1 MVQPSRKAI
10 DAVEKFQFIDSI
22 ELFAGQ
28 GNSTT
33 MQLFMPQINSR
44 EFDVLS
50 IQETLMEVLID
61 FSLTRITIEK
71 YEKNRLWARL
81 SKEARQKFRD
91 YTVNQG
97 ELGELFLYTFL
108 EGSLGAPQILSKMS
122 LKTTSGDYTKKS
134 DGIHYLKVPN
144 TDTDTDRYHLIF
156 GEAKM
161 YKDITSGFREAFESI
176 STHKSGKEFEKSLI
190 SSHIESEFTDSEDR
204 ELINDILYPHDADY
218 KIKVSDAFGIFIGFE
233 IDDVAGKTKTEGEY
247 DNWVKSIISTT
258 VKSKISTIE
267 NQIISKGLVAN
278 NFYVYLM
285 PFVNLDSTRME
296 ITKGITE

>member
-10 DAVEKFQFIDSI
+10 EAVKKFQFIDSI

-33 MQLFMPQINSR
+33 MQLFMPQVNSR

-71 YEKNRLWARL
+71 YEKNRQWARL

-91 YTVNQG
+91 YSTNKG

-108 EGSLGAPQILSKMS
+108 EGNLGAPQILSKMS
-122 LKTTSGDYTKKS
+122 LKTTSGDYTKNS

-144 TDTDTDRYHLIF
+144 TDRYHLIF

-161 YKDITSGFREAFESI
+161 YQDITSGFRDAFESI

-190 SSHIESEFTDSEDR
+190 SSQIESEFSDSEDR
-204 ELINDILYPHDADY
+204 ELINAILYPHETDSV
-218 KIKVSDAFGIFIGFE
+218 IKVSDAFGIFIGFE
-233 IDDVAGKTKTEGEY
+233 IDDADGKTKTEDEY
-247 DNWVKSIISTT
+247 DEWVKMIIADT

-267 NQIISKGLVAN
+267 KQITSKGLVAN

-285 PFVNLDSTRME
+285 PFVDLDNTRLA

>member
-10 DAVEKFQFIDSI
+10 EAVKKFQFIDSI

-71 YEKNRLWARL
+71 YEKNRQWARL

-91 YTVNQG
+91 YSTNKG

-144 TDTDTDRYHLIF
+144 TDRYHLIF

-161 YKDITSGFREAFESI
+161 YQDIISGFRDAFESI

-190 SSHIESEFTDSEDR
+190 SSQIESEFSDSEDR
-204 ELINDILYPHDADY
+204 ELINAILYPHEADSV
-218 KIKVSDAFGIFIGFE
+218 IKVSDAFGIFIGFE
-233 IDDVAGKTKTEGEY
+233 IDDADGKTKTEDEY
-247 DNWVKSIISTT
+247 DEWVKMIIADT

-267 NQIISKGLVAN
+267 KQITSKGLVAN

-285 PFVNLDSTRME
+285 PFVDLDNTRLA